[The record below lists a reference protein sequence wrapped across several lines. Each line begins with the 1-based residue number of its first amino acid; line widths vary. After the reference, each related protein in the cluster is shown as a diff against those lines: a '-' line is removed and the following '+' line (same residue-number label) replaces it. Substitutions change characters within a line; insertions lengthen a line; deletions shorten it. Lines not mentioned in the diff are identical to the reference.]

1 MKKLL
6 ILLVILSGFIICSC
20 SDDNSILSENV
31 SQTQSIQNNNVRNLK
46 KVFNDLE
53 TLNSAYSHKAS
64 RGWKPNYP
72 KIYRDKVDLADM
84 LGEKCGNYLG
94 RWAGTAIGSS
104 TAGPLGACIGHVWGW
119 RIGGVIGHIGAS
131 VVVKKYFNC
140 AGLAMKIPNA
150 ELLFNNDIHVAY
162 AITEWAELELAAPDN
177 NDKVDDD
184 RIIDDGKFI
193 GLYSLTPDDIIND
206 GIHNESGWGYM
217 PLILNDIETCD
228 SLGYYHN
235 EVMITFEKDDVNYIK
250 DGQPDIDKIYNYIAC
265 YLRDKNMDT
274 YALTENIMFKNKALS
289 FYEDV
294 INLAMMD
301 YNSFDEYVEVQC
313 TYMKNMGLSDE
324 EILMYKEFDV
334 EVART
339 CMDLTD
345 IEIKNYAIQLND
357 ILMNADVTPTQR
369 VDLARGAQAAINS
382 VLFWNQFW
390 KE

>member
-1 MKKLL
+1 MKKVL

-31 SQTQSIQNNNVRNLK
+31 NQPQSIQNNNVRNLK

-64 RGWKPNYP
+64 RGWQPNYP
-72 KIYRDKVDLADM
+72 KICRDKVDLADM

-131 VVVKKYFNC
+131 AVVKKYFNC
-140 AGLAMKIPNA
+140 AGLAMKVPNA
-150 ELLFNNDIHVAY
+150 ELLFNNDIRVAS

-177 NDKVDDD
+177 NEKVDDD
-184 RIIDDGKFI
+184 RVIDDGKFV
-193 GLYSLTPDDIIND
+193 GLYSFTPDDIIND

-217 PLILNDIETCD
+217 PLILNDIEACD

-250 DGQPDIDKIYNYIAC
+250 DGQPDIDKIYNYIAW
-265 YLRDKNMDT
+265 YMRDKNMDT

-294 INLAMMD
+294 INLAMME

-357 ILMNADVTPTQR
+357 ILMNADVTSTQR